1 MVTNFIQ
8 FLPAMAFPPDP
19 DTGAVLACVGGDTYA
34 RKDAIKAVAPA
45 RWNKYSKTWDVQIRT
60 KRELAE
66 LLRVCDGFELCGTEV
81 LDHPITDLK

>member
-1 MVTNFIQ
+1 MAVNFID

-19 DTGAVLACVGGDTYA
+19 DAGAVLARVGGDTYA

-66 LLRVCDGFELCGTEV
+66 LLRVCEGFELHDTRV
-81 LDHPITDLK
+81 LDHPLTHLK